1 MTIRKPPGARIS
13 SSAESSSSSAVS
25 SNPRSVDFPI
35 VGIGASAGGIQ
46 ALMRLLQGMPADGG
60 MAFVAVLHISPNHA
74 SHVDEVL
81 QRSISMPVVQ
91 VFGTTPIEKN
101 TVYLIS
107 PSNDLSLAD
116 GCLHVVPSDP
126 VRRKPVAI
134 DLFFRSLADAHRAR
148 SISIILS
155 GMGSDGS
162 MGIARIKEQNGINIV
177 QDPTDAEFD
186 EMPRNA
192 LATGF
197 VDIVLSVERMPAR
210 LIELRDNARAM
221 KMLYAVDEL
230 PSNDPD
236 VEHGIEQRIEPA
248 VSTIDDDSDVLQ
260 ALLTILRIR
269 TGHDFRHYKRGTV
282 MRRIERRLQVNGV
295 ADLAGYKR
303 FIETHPEETT
313 ALLKDMLI
321 GVTNFFRDR
330 KSFDAFEQRVVANL
344 FTRRSPD
351 DPVRAWSAGCS
362 TGEEPYSLA
371 MLLIEHGPVE
381 GKFPLIQVF
390 ATDVDASA
398 IDTARAGMYAGSIVA
413 DVSPERLR
421 RFFVKPGGSFQVSKE
436 LRQKVVF
443 AVHNILSDPPFS
455 GMDLISCRNLLIYL
469 DRTVQRQVLETF
481 HFALRPGGFLFLG
494 AAESTD
500 IASDLF
506 EQVDKRNRIYQSK
519 RIGARAM
526 PPLPLIR
533 PAAIFDV
540 PRRMGLGRETSAS
553 LTALRRR
560 VFERYA
566 PPNVTVDRDGAILHM
581 SDHAGRFLQ
590 YVGGEPSRNLLTLVN
605 PELRAELR
613 NTLHRVLRDG
623 DSVVSQRVC
632 FSRGETSSFVKL
644 SARLFKDN
652 ESGEDV
658 VVVFFDET
666 ENENEAGNEAHAAVQ
681 PNSPAHDVSADVTK
695 LGDLEQDPY
704 RAQTQMDTLSEDASV
719 SSEELMAS
727 NEELQAINEELR
739 STSEE
744 LEAGKEEL
752 QSVNEELVTVN
763 LELSD
768 TVTETSKAN
777 DDLRN
782 LISSTGIAT
791 VFVDREMRIKRY
803 TAPAVGLF
811 KLIASDIGRPLL
823 DLTHRLD
830 YPEMATD
837 ARAAFDTLTFTER
850 EVRTDRGEWF
860 LARVLP
866 YRTADDQIDGAVIT
880 LIDITARR
888 AAEAAARSSEE
899 RLRLAAVTTNDYAI
913 IVLDMN
919 GLVVTW
925 NGGAQRI
932 FGYVESE
939 VRGQPLDLIFL
950 PDDRAARAPL
960 RERQRA
966 TQAGRVEDER
976 WHVRADGTEIY
987 CSGVTTPIESD
998 QFRGYAKIAR
1008 DVTDKTGIE
1017 SQKQLALTLERAIRA
1032 QSEAANRL
1040 KDEFFSVLSH
1050 ELKNP
1055 LNLIHVK
1062 AELLTRIP
1070 DVRDISSVQDA
1081 ADAIQRAVAG
1091 QARIIDDLL
1100 DLSRVRTGKLALR
1113 FAPVE
1118 IASVLHAVVAASVAD
1133 AQAGGIEL
1141 SAVGTDA
1148 AVMIHADAERV
1159 EQMVWNL
1166 VRNALKFTPRGGR
1179 VRIAL
1184 SRHEGLVCIEVADT
1198 GQGIDPGFL
1207 PRIFEMFSQA
1217 DGGGRRDRG
1226 GLGIG
1231 LSLVKQLAELHGGHI
1246 EAESA
1251 GKGQGARFRLWLPEN
1266 ASSVPVETPREI
1278 VDPGILRGLRVLLV
1292 DDSIEALEA
1301 FRTLLEMEGAQVRA
1315 EPSAERALEAVAQE
1329 EFDVVLS
1336 DIGMPTMNGY
1346 EMIERMRKTPRTARL
1361 PALALTG
1368 FGREQD
1374 VMRALDAGFN
1384 GHLSKP
1390 VSLKGL
1396 VAAIDRSLR
1405 R

>member
-1 MTIRKPPGARIS
+1 MTIRKPPNARIIS
-13 SSAESSSSSAVS
+13 SSESLPKSHI
-25 SNPRSVDFPI
+25 VDFPI
-35 VGIGASAGGIQ
+35 VGIGASSGGIQ

-60 MAFVAVLHISPNHA
+60 MAFVAVLQLSPNHA
-74 SHVDEVL
+74 SHVDNVL
-81 QRSISMPVVQ
+81 QRSVSMPIVQ

-116 GCLHVVPSDP
+116 GCLHVAPSDP
-126 VRRKPVAI
+126 SRRRPVAI
-134 DLFFRSLADAHRAR
+134 DLFFRSLADAHGAR

-155 GMGSDGS
+155 GMGSDGA

-177 QDPTDAEFD
+177 QDPMDAEYD

-221 KMLYAVDEL
+221 KALHSVDDSPLNEGGI
-230 PSNDPD
+230 DP
-236 VEHGIEQRIEPA
+236 GIELGIEPGDEPA
-248 VSTIDDDSDVLQ
+248 APNADIDVLN

-269 TGHDFRHYKRGTV
+269 TGHDFRHYKRGTA

-330 KSFDAFEQRVVANL
+330 KSFDALEQQVVANL
-344 FTRRSPD
+344 FTMRPLD
-351 DPVRAWSAGCS
+351 EPVRAWSVGCS

-371 MLLIEHGPVE
+371 MLLSEHRPAQ

-398 IDTARAGMYAGSIVA
+398 IETARAGVYAGSIVA
-413 DVSPERLR
+413 DISAERLS
-421 RFFVKPGGSFQVSKE
+421 RFFMKPGGRYQVSKE

-443 AVHNILSDPPFS
+443 AIHNILGDPPFS

-494 AAESTD
+494 GAES
-500 IASDLF
+500 IESASDLF

-519 RIGARAM
+519 RVGTRAVA
-526 PPLPLIR
+526 PLPLIR
-533 PAAIFDV
+533 PAIFDI
-540 PRRMGLGRETSAS
+540 PRRPGLGTETPAS
-553 LTALRRR
+553 LAALRQR

-566 PPNVTVDRDGAILHM
+566 PPNVTVDRDGAVLHM

-590 YVGGEPSRNLLTLVN
+590 YVSGEPSRNLLTLVN

-613 NTLHRVLRDG
+613 TALHRVLRDG
-623 DSVVSQRVC
+623 DSVVARRVR
-632 FSRGETSSFVKL
+632 FSRGETPSFVNI
-644 SARLFKDN
+644 SARLFKDDD
-652 ESGEDV
+652 SGEDV
-658 VVVFFDET
+658 IVVFFDEI
-666 ENENEAGNEAHAAVQ
+666 ENEVTVQQDVPVHDAA
-681 PNSPAHDVSADVTK
+681 ADASK
-695 LGDLEQDPY
+695 LMDLEHDLH
-704 RAQTQMDTLSEDASV
+704 RAQKEMHSSMEDASAFA
-719 SSEELMAS
+719 EELMAS

-752 QSVNEELVTVN
+752 QSVNGELVTVN

-768 TVTETSKAN
+768 TVAETTKAN

-803 TAPAVGLF
+803 TPPAVALF

-830 YPEMATD
+830 YPQMAAD
-837 ARAAFDTLTFTER
+837 ARAAFDTLTLTER
-850 EVRTDRGEWF
+850 EIRSDRGEWF

-866 YRTADDQIDGAVIT
+866 YRTVDDQIDGAVIT

-899 RLRLAAVTTNDYAI
+899 SLRLAAVTTNDYAI
-913 IVLDMN
+913 IVLDMD
-919 GLVVTW
+919 GLIVTW

-932 FGYVESE
+932 FGYAESE

-950 PDDRAARAPL
+950 PDDRETRAPL

-976 WHVRADGTEIY
+976 WHVRSDGTEIY

-1008 DVTDKTGIE
+1008 DVTNKTGIE

-1081 ADAIQRAVAG
+1081 ADAIRRAVAG
-1091 QARIIDDLL
+1091 QAKIIDDLL
-1100 DLSRVRTGKLALR
+1100 DLSRVRAGKLALR

-1118 IASVLHAVVAASVAD
+1118 IASVLQEVVAASVAD
-1133 AQAGGIEL
+1133 AQAGDIEL
-1141 SAVGTDA
+1141 SVAGADA

-1159 EQMVWNL
+1159 EQMIWNL
-1166 VRNALKFTPRGGR
+1166 VRNALKFTPHGGR

-1184 SRHEGLVCIEVADT
+1184 SRQGGFVCVEVADT

-1231 LSLVKQLAELHGGHI
+1231 LSLVKQLAELHGGRI
-1246 EAESA
+1246 EVESA
-1251 GKGQGARFRLWLPEN
+1251 GQGQGASFRLWLPEN
-1266 ASSVPVETPREI
+1266 APSLPVETPREY

-1301 FRTLLEMEGAQVRA
+1301 FRMLLEMEGAQVRA
-1315 EPSAERALEAVAQE
+1315 EPSAEQALEAAAQQ

-1346 EMIERMRKTPRTARL
+1346 EMIQQMRKTPRTARL

-1374 VMRALDAGFN
+1374 VTRALAAGFD

-1396 VAAIDRSLR
+1396 VAAIARSVR

>member
-1 MTIRKPPGARIS
+1 MTIRKQPGARIIS
-13 SSAESSSSSAVS
+13 PSESLP
-25 SNPRSVDFPI
+25 NPHSLDFPI

-46 ALMRLLQGMPADGG
+46 ALIRLLQGMPADGG
-60 MAFVAVLHISPNHA
+60 MAFVAVLHVSPNHA

-81 QRSISMPVVQ
+81 QRSVSMPVVQ

-126 VRRKPVAI
+126 SRRRPVAI

-177 QDPTDAEFD
+177 QDPMDAEYD

-221 KMLYAVDEL
+221 KALHAADDSPLNE
-230 PSNDPD
+230 P
-236 VEHGIEQRIEPA
+236 GIEPGVESGIEPA
-248 VSTIDDDSDVLQ
+248 VPNADIDVLQ
-260 ALLTILRIR
+260 ALLSILRIR

-303 FIETHPEETT
+303 FIEMHPEETT

-330 KSFDAFEQRVVANL
+330 KSFDALEQRVVANL
-344 FTRRSPD
+344 FAARPLD
-351 DPVRAWSAGCS
+351 EPVRAWSAGCS
-362 TGEEPYSLA
+362 TGEEAYSLA
-371 MLLIEHGPVE
+371 MLLSEHGPAH

-398 IDTARAGMYAGSIVA
+398 IETARAGVYAGSIVA
-413 DVSPERLR
+413 DISAERLS
-421 RFFVKPGGSFQVSKE
+421 RFFVKPGGRYQVSKE
-436 LRQKVVF
+436 LRQRVVF
-443 AVHNILSDPPFS
+443 AIHNILSDPPFS

-469 DRTVQRQVLETF
+469 DRTVQHRVLETF

-494 AAESTD
+494 GAESIE

-519 RIGARAM
+519 RVGTRAT

-533 PAAIFDV
+533 PAIFDI
-540 PRRMGLGRETSAS
+540 PRRPGLGHGTPAS
-553 LTALRRR
+553 LAALRQR

-566 PPNVTVDRDGAILHM
+566 PPNVTVDRDGVILHM

-590 YVGGEPSRNLLTLVN
+590 YVSGEPSRNLLTLVN

-613 NTLHRVLRDG
+613 SALHRVLRDG
-623 DSVVSQRVC
+623 DSVVSRRVR
-632 FSRGETSSFVKL
+632 FSRGETLSFVNI
-644 SARLFKDN
+644 SARLFKDDG
-652 ESGEDV
+652 SGEDV
-658 VVVFFDET
+658 IVVFFDEI
-666 ENENEAGNEAHAAVQ
+666 ENEVAAQ
-681 PNSPAHDVSADVTK
+681 QDAPANKAQADTDTDK
-695 LGDLEQDPY
+695 LIDLEHDLH
-704 RAQTQMDTLSEDASV
+704 RAQTQMESLTEGASV
-719 SSEELMAS
+719 SAEELMAS

-744 LEAGKEEL
+744 LEAGKEAL
-752 QSVNEELVTVN
+752 QSVNDELVTVN

-768 TVTETSKAN
+768 TVAETAKAN

-782 LISSTGIAT
+782 LISSTGIPT

-803 TAPAVGLF
+803 TPPAVELF

-830 YPEMATD
+830 YPQMADD
-837 ARAAFDTLTFTER
+837 AHAAFDTLTLTER
-850 EVRTDRGEWF
+850 EIRTNRGEWF

-913 IVLDMN
+913 IVLDMD
-919 GLVVTW
+919 GLIVTW

-932 FGYVESE
+932 FGHAESV

-950 PDDRAARAPL
+950 PGDREARVPL

-966 TQAGRVEDER
+966 TQAGRAEDER
-976 WHVRADGTEIY
+976 WHVRSDGTEIY

-1008 DVTDKTGIE
+1008 DVTNKTGVE
-1017 SQKQLALTLERAIRA
+1017 SQKQLSLTLERAIRA
-1032 QSEAANRL
+1032 QSEAADRL

-1062 AELLTRIP
+1062 AELLTRMP

-1118 IASVLHAVVAASVAD
+1118 VASVLQAVVAASAAD
-1133 AQAGGIEL
+1133 ARAGDIEL
-1141 SAVGTDA
+1141 SVAGADA
-1148 AVMIHADAERV
+1148 AVMIRADAERV

-1166 VRNALKFTPRGGR
+1166 VRNALKFTPHGGR

-1184 SRHEGLVCIEVADT
+1184 SRQGGFVCVEVEDT

-1231 LSLVKQLAELHGGHI
+1231 LSLVKQLAELHGGRI
-1246 EAESA
+1246 EVESA
-1251 GKGQGARFRLWLPEN
+1251 GQGQGARFRLWLPEN
-1266 ASSVPVETPREI
+1266 APSPPVETPRET
-1278 VDPGILRGLRVLLV
+1278 VDPGILKGLRVLLV

-1315 EPSAERALEAVAQE
+1315 EPSAEQALEAAAQQ

-1336 DIGMPTMNGY
+1336 DIGMPAMNGY
-1346 EMIERMRKTPRTARL
+1346 QMIRQMRKTPRTARL

-1374 VMRALDAGFN
+1374 VARALDAGFD

-1396 VAAIDRSLR
+1396 VAAIARSLR
-1405 R
+1405 K

>member
-1 MTIRKPPGARIS
+1 MPITKPPGARTR
-13 SSAESSSSSAVS
+13 SSAESSSSSS
-25 SNPRSVDFPI
+25 SNPHSVDFPI

-126 VRRKPVAI
+126 SRRRPVAI
-134 DLFFRSLADAHRAR
+134 DLFFRSLADAHQAR

-221 KMLYAVDEL
+221 KMLYAVDDL
-230 PSNDPD
+230 PSNDPA
-236 VEHGIEQRIEPA
+236 IEQA
-248 VSTIDDDSDVLQ
+248 VTNADADADADVLQ

-295 ADLAGYKR
+295 TDLDGYKR

-330 KSFDAFEQRVVANL
+330 KSFDAFEQRVVASL

-351 DPVRAWSAGCS
+351 EPVRAWSAGCS

-371 MLLIEHGPVE
+371 MLLIEHGPVH
-381 GKFPLIQVF
+381 GKFPQIQVF

-398 IDTARAGMYAGSIVA
+398 IDTARAGVYAGSIVA

-421 RFFVKPGGSFQVSKE
+421 RFFVKPGGRFQVSKE
-436 LRQKVVF
+436 LRQKVIF

-481 HFALRPGGFLFLG
+481 HFALRPGSFLFLG
-494 AAESTD
+494 AAESGD

-506 EQVDKRNRIYQSK
+506 EPVDKRNRIYQSK
-519 RIGARAM
+519 RVGTRAM

-533 PAAIFDV
+533 PGAIFDI
-540 PRRMGLGRETSAS
+540 PRRPALGRETSTS
-553 LTALRRR
+553 LATLRRR
-560 VFERYA
+560 VFERHA
-566 PPNVTVDRDGAILHM
+566 PPNVTVDREGAILHM
-581 SDHAGRFLQ
+581 SDHAGRYLQ

-613 NTLHRVLRDG
+613 NTLHRVLSDG
-623 DSVVSQRVC
+623 DNVVSQRVR

-644 SARLFKDN
+644 SARLFKDD

-658 VVVFFDET
+658 IVVFFDEMET
-666 ENENEAGNEAHAAVQ
+666 EAGNQAGNEAHAAIQ
-681 PNSPAHDVSADVTK
+681 QHAPAHDFSADATK
-695 LGDLEQDPY
+695 LVDLEQDLY
-704 RAQTQMDTLSEDASV
+704 RSQTQMDSLTEDASV

-752 QSVNEELVTVN
+752 QSVNEELITVN
-763 LELSD
+763 LELCD
-768 TVTETSKAN
+768 TVTETAKAN

-830 YPEMATD
+830 YPEMAAD

-880 LIDITARR
+880 LIDVTARR
-888 AAEAAARSSEE
+888 TAEAAARSSEE

-913 IVLDMN
+913 IVLDMD

-932 FGYVESE
+932 FGYAESE

-950 PDDRAARAPL
+950 PDDREACAPL

-966 TQAGRVEDER
+966 TQAGRIEDER

-1017 SQKQLALTLERAIRA
+1017 SQRQLALTLERAIRA
-1032 QSEAANRL
+1032 QSEAADRL

-1070 DVRDISSVQDA
+1070 DVREISSVQDA

-1118 IASVLHAVVAASVAD
+1118 IASVLQAVVAASAAD
-1133 AQAGGIEL
+1133 AQAGDIEL
-1141 SAVGTDA
+1141 SMVGADT

-1166 VRNALKFTPRGGR
+1166 VRNALKFTPHGGR
-1179 VRIAL
+1179 VQIAL
-1184 SRHEGLVCIEVADT
+1184 SRQDGFVCVEVADT

-1246 EAESA
+1246 EVESA
-1251 GKGQGARFRLWLPEN
+1251 GQGQGARFRLWLPEN
-1266 ASSVPVETPREI
+1266 AKSSQVEAPREF
-1278 VDPGILRGLRVLLV
+1278 VDPGILKGLRVLLV

-1301 FRTLLEMEGAQVRA
+1301 FRMLLEMEGAQVRA
-1315 EPSAERALEAVAQE
+1315 EPSAERALEAVAQQ

-1346 EMIERMRKTPRTARL
+1346 EMIQQMRKTPRTARL

-1374 VMRALDAGFN
+1374 VMRALEAGFN

>member
-1 MTIRKPPGARIS
+1 
-13 SSAESSSSSAVS
+13 
-25 SNPRSVDFPI
+25 
-35 VGIGASAGGIQ
+35 
-46 ALMRLLQGMPADGG
+46 
-60 MAFVAVLHISPNHA
+60 
-74 SHVDEVL
+74 
-81 QRSISMPVVQ
+81 
-91 VFGTTPIEKN
+91 
-101 TVYLIS
+101 
-107 PSNDLSLAD
+107 
-116 GCLHVVPSDP
+116 
-126 VRRKPVAI
+126 
-134 DLFFRSLADAHRAR
+134 
-148 SISIILS
+148 
-155 GMGSDGS
+155 
-162 MGIARIKEQNGINIV
+162 
-177 QDPTDAEFD
+177 
-186 EMPRNA
+186 MPRNA

-221 KMLYAVDEL
+221 KALHAVDDAPLNE
-230 PSNDPD
+230 P
-236 VEHGIEQRIEPA
+236 GIEPGIEPANESGIEPA
-248 VSTIDDDSDVLQ
+248 VPNADADVLQ

-330 KSFDAFEQRVVANL
+330 KSFDAFEQQVVKNL
-344 FTRRSPD
+344 FTRRPLD
-351 DPVRAWSAGCS
+351 EPVRAWSAGCS
-362 TGEEPYSLA
+362 TGEEAYSLA
-371 MLLIEHGPVE
+371 MLLSEHGPSH

-398 IDTARAGMYAGSIVA
+398 IETARAGVYAGSIVA
-413 DVSPERLR
+413 DVSPERLS
-421 RFFVKPGGSFQVSKE
+421 RFFMKPGGRYQVSKE

-443 AVHNILSDPPFS
+443 AIHNILSDPPFS

-469 DRTVQRQVLETF
+469 DRTVQRHVLETF

-494 AAESTD
+494 GAESIE

-506 EQVDKRNRIYQSK
+506 EQVDIRNRIYQSK
-519 RIGARAM
+519 RVGTRAM

-533 PAAIFDV
+533 PAIFDA
-540 PRRMGLGRETSAS
+540 PRRPGLVGHGTPAS
-553 LTALRRR
+553 LAALRQR

-590 YVGGEPSRNLLTLVN
+590 YVSGEPSRNLLTLVN

-613 NTLHRVLRDG
+613 DTLHRVLRDG
-623 DSVVSQRVC
+623 DSVVSRHVR
-632 FSRGETSSFVKL
+632 FSRGESPSFVNI
-644 SARLFKDN
+644 SARLFKDDN
-652 ESGEDV
+652 SGEDV
-658 VVVFFDET
+658 IVVFFDEL
-666 ENENEAGNEAHAAVQ
+666 ENEIAVQ
-681 PNSPAHDVSADVTK
+681 PDVPVHDASIDADK
-695 LGDLEQDPY
+695 LIDLEHDLH
-704 RAQTQMDTLSEDASV
+704 RAQTQMHSSMEDASAFA
-719 SSEELMAS
+719 EELMAS
-727 NEELQAINEELR
+727 NEELEAINEELR

-744 LEAGKEEL
+744 LEAGKGEL
-752 QSVNEELVTVN
+752 QSINEELVTVN

-768 TVTETSKAN
+768 TVAETAKAN

-782 LISSTGIAT
+782 LIASTGIPT

-803 TAPAVGLF
+803 TPPAVRLF

-830 YPEMATD
+830 YPQMADD

-850 EVRTDRGEWF
+850 EIRTDRGEWF

-913 IVLDMN
+913 IVLDMD
-919 GLVVTW
+919 GLIVTW

-932 FGYVESE
+932 FGYTESA

-950 PDDRAARAPL
+950 PEDREARAPL
-960 RERQRA
+960 CERQRA

-1008 DVTDKTGIE
+1008 DVTNKTGIE
-1017 SQKQLALTLERAIRA
+1017 SQKQLAFTLERAIRA
-1032 QSEAANRL
+1032 QSEAADRL

-1062 AELLTRIP
+1062 AELLTRMP

-1091 QARIIDDLL
+1091 QAKIIDDLL

-1113 FAPVE
+1113 FSPVE
-1118 IASVLHAVVAASVAD
+1118 IASVLRAVVAASAAD
-1133 AQAGGIEL
+1133 AHAADIEL
-1141 SAVGTDA
+1141 SVTGTDV

-1166 VRNALKFTPRGGR
+1166 VRNALKFTPDGGR

-1184 SRHEGLVCIEVADT
+1184 SRQGGFVCVEVADT

-1231 LSLVKQLAELHGGHI
+1231 LSLVKQLAELHGGRI
-1246 EAESA
+1246 EVESA
-1251 GKGQGARFRLWLPEN
+1251 GQGQGASFRLWLPEN
-1266 ASSVPVETPREI
+1266 APSPPVETPRET

-1301 FRTLLEMEGAQVRA
+1301 FRTLLEMEGALVCA
-1315 EPSAERALEAVAQE
+1315 APSAEQALEAVAQQ

-1346 EMIERMRKTPRTARL
+1346 EMIQQMRKNPRTARL

-1368 FGREQD
+1368 FGRELD
-1374 VMRALDAGFN
+1374 VARALDAGFD

-1396 VAAIDRSLR
+1396 VPAIARSLR
-1405 R
+1405 T

>member
-1 MTIRKPPGARIS
+1 MTIRKPPNARIIS
-13 SSAESSSSSAVS
+13 SSESLPKSHI
-25 SNPRSVDFPI
+25 VDFPI
-35 VGIGASAGGIQ
+35 VGIGASWGGIQ

-60 MAFVAVLHISPNHA
+60 MAFVAVLQLSPNHA
-74 SHVDEVL
+74 SHVDKVL
-81 QRSISMPVVQ
+81 QRSVSMPIVQ

-116 GCLHVVPSDP
+116 GCLHVAPSDP
-126 VRRKPVAI
+126 SRRRPVAI
-134 DLFFRSLADAHRAR
+134 DLFFRSLADAHGAR

-155 GMGSDGS
+155 GMGSDGA

-177 QDPTDAEFD
+177 QDPMDAEYD

-221 KMLYAVDEL
+221 KALHSVDDSPLNEGGI
-230 PSNDPD
+230 DP
-236 VEHGIEQRIEPA
+236 GIELGIEPGDEPA
-248 VSTIDDDSDVLQ
+248 APNADIDVLN

-269 TGHDFRHYKRGTV
+269 TGHDFRHYKRGTA

-330 KSFDAFEQRVVANL
+330 KSFDALEQQVVANL
-344 FTRRSPD
+344 FTMRPLD
-351 DPVRAWSAGCS
+351 EPVRAWSVGCS

-371 MLLIEHGPVE
+371 MLLSEHRPAQ

-398 IDTARAGMYAGSIVA
+398 IETARAGVYAGSIVA
-413 DVSPERLR
+413 DISAERLS
-421 RFFVKPGGSFQVSKE
+421 RFFMKPGGRYQVSKE

-443 AVHNILSDPPFS
+443 AIHNILGDPPFS

-494 AAESTD
+494 GAES
-500 IASDLF
+500 IESASDLF

-519 RIGARAM
+519 RVGTRAVA
-526 PPLPLIR
+526 PLPLIR
-533 PAAIFDV
+533 PAIFDI
-540 PRRMGLGRETSAS
+540 PRRPGLGNETPAS
-553 LTALRRR
+553 LAALRQR

-566 PPNVTVDRDGAILHM
+566 PPNVTVDRDGAVLHM

-590 YVGGEPSRNLLTLVN
+590 YVSGEPSRNLLTLVN

-613 NTLHRVLRDG
+613 TALHRVLRDG
-623 DSVVSQRVC
+623 DSVVARRVR
-632 FSRGETSSFVKL
+632 FSRGETPSFVNI
-644 SARLFKDN
+644 SARLFKDDD
-652 ESGEDV
+652 SGEDV
-658 VVVFFDET
+658 IVVFFDEI
-666 ENENEAGNEAHAAVQ
+666 ENEVTVQQDVPVHDAA
-681 PNSPAHDVSADVTK
+681 ADASK
-695 LGDLEQDPY
+695 LMDLEHDLH
-704 RAQTQMDTLSEDASV
+704 RAQKEMHSSMEDASAFA
-719 SSEELMAS
+719 EELMAS

-752 QSVNEELVTVN
+752 QSVNGELVTVN

-768 TVTETSKAN
+768 TVAETTKAN

-803 TAPAVGLF
+803 TPPAVALF

-830 YPEMATD
+830 YPQMAAD
-837 ARAAFDTLTFTER
+837 ARAAFDTLTLTER
-850 EVRTDRGEWF
+850 EIRSDRGEWF

-866 YRTADDQIDGAVIT
+866 YRTVDDQIDGAVIT

-899 RLRLAAVTTNDYAI
+899 SLRLAAVTTNDYAI
-913 IVLDMN
+913 IVLDMD
-919 GLVVTW
+919 GLIVTW

-932 FGYVESE
+932 FGYAESE

-950 PDDRAARAPL
+950 PDDRETRAPL

-976 WHVRADGTEIY
+976 WHVRSDGTEIY

-1008 DVTDKTGIE
+1008 DVTNKTGIE

-1081 ADAIQRAVAG
+1081 ADAIRRAVAG
-1091 QARIIDDLL
+1091 QAKIIDDLL
-1100 DLSRVRTGKLALR
+1100 DLSRVRAGKLALR

-1118 IASVLHAVVAASVAD
+1118 IASVLQEVVAASVAD
-1133 AQAGGIEL
+1133 AQAGDIEL
-1141 SAVGTDA
+1141 SVAGADA

-1159 EQMVWNL
+1159 EQMIWNL
-1166 VRNALKFTPRGGR
+1166 VRNALKFTPHGGR

-1184 SRHEGLVCIEVADT
+1184 SRQGGFVCVEVADT

-1231 LSLVKQLAELHGGHI
+1231 LSLVKQLAELHGGRI
-1246 EAESA
+1246 EVESA
-1251 GKGQGARFRLWLPEN
+1251 GQGQGASFRLWLPEN
-1266 ASSVPVETPREI
+1266 APSLPVETPREY

-1301 FRTLLEMEGAQVRA
+1301 FRMLLEMEGAQVRA
-1315 EPSAERALEAVAQE
+1315 EPSAEQALEAAAQQ

-1346 EMIERMRKTPRTARL
+1346 EMIQQMRKTPRTARL

-1374 VMRALDAGFN
+1374 VTRALAAGFD

-1396 VAAIDRSLR
+1396 VAAIARSVR

>member
-1 MTIRKPPGARIS
+1 MTIRKPPVVRTI
-13 SSAESSSSSAVS
+13 SSAESSSLF
-25 SNPRSVDFPI
+25 NPHSVDFPI

-126 VRRKPVAI
+126 SRRRPVAI
-134 DLFFRSLADAHRAR
+134 DLFFRSLADAHQAR

-162 MGIARIKEQNGINIV
+162 MGIARIKERNGINIV

-236 VEHGIEQRIEPA
+236 IEHRIEPV
-248 VSTIDDDSDVLQ
+248 VSTIDADADVLH

-351 DPVRAWSAGCS
+351 EPVRAWSAGCS

-371 MLLIEHGPVE
+371 MLLIEHGPAQ

-398 IDTARAGMYAGSIVA
+398 IDTARAGVYAGSIVA

-421 RFFVKPGGSFQVSKE
+421 RFFVKPGGRFQVNKE

-506 EQVDKRNRIYQSK
+506 EQVDKRNRIYRSK
-519 RIGARAM
+519 RMGTRAM

-533 PAAIFDV
+533 PAAIFDI
-540 PRRMGLGRETSAS
+540 PTRPGLGRETSAS
-553 LTALRRR
+553 LATLRQR

-581 SDHAGRFLQ
+581 SGHAGRFLQ
-590 YVGGEPSRNLLTLVN
+590 YVSGEPSRNLLTLVN
-605 PELRAELR
+605 PDLRAELR

-623 DSVVSQRVC
+623 DSEVSQRVR
-632 FSRGETSSFVKL
+632 FSRGETPSYVKL
-644 SARLFKDN
+644 SARRFKDD

-658 VVVFFDET
+658 IVVFFDEI
-666 ENENEAGNEAHAAVQ
+666 ENEAGNEAGNDAGNDADTAVQ
-681 PNSPAHDVSADVTK
+681 QNAPVQDVSADAAK
-695 LGDLEQDPY
+695 LVDLEQDLY
-704 RAQTQMDTLSEDASV
+704 RAQTQMDSLTEDASV

-763 LELSD
+763 LELCD
-768 TVTETSKAN
+768 TVTETAKAN

-830 YPEMATD
+830 YPQMAAD

-850 EVRTDRGEWF
+850 EIRTDRGEWF

-866 YRTADDQIDGAVIT
+866 YCTADDQIDGAVIT

-913 IVLDMN
+913 IVLDMD
-919 GLVVTW
+919 GLIVTW

-950 PDDRAARAPL
+950 PDDRETRAPL

-1008 DVTDKTGIE
+1008 DVTNRTGIE

-1118 IASVLHAVVAASVAD
+1118 ISSVLQAVVAASAAD
-1133 AQAGGIEL
+1133 AQAGDIEL
-1141 SAVGTDA
+1141 SVVGTDA

-1166 VRNALKFTPRGGR
+1166 VRNALKFTPHGGR

-1184 SRHEGLVCIEVADT
+1184 SRQDALVCVEVADT

-1246 EAESA
+1246 EVESA
-1251 GKGQGARFRLWLPEN
+1251 GQGQGARFQLWLPEN
-1266 ASSVPVETPREI
+1266 APSPPVETPRET
-1278 VDPGILRGLRVLLV
+1278 VDPGILKGLRVLLV

-1315 EPSAERALEAVAQE
+1315 EPSAEQALEAVAQQ

-1346 EMIERMRKTPRTARL
+1346 EMIQQMRKTPRTARL

-1374 VMRALDAGFN
+1374 VIRALDAGFN

>member
-1 MTIRKPPGARIS
+1 MANKRRPGARIVS
-13 SSAESSSSSAVS
+13 SSDPSPS
-25 SNPRSVDFPI
+25 PHSVDFPI

-81 QRSISMPVVQ
+81 QRSVSMPVVQ

-107 PSNDLSLAD
+107 PSNDLSIAD
-116 GCLHVVPSDP
+116 GCLHVAPSDP
-126 VRRKPVAI
+126 SRRRPVAI

-155 GMGSDGS
+155 GMGSDGA

-221 KMLYAVDEL
+221 KMLHAVD
-230 PSNDPD
+230 DPPRA
-236 VEHGIEQRIEPA
+236 ESGIESGIAPS
-248 VSTIDDDSDVLQ
+248 VSNIDADADVLN

-269 TGHDFRHYKRGTV
+269 TGHDFRHYTRGTV

-303 FIETHPEETT
+303 FIEAHPEETT

-330 KSFDAFEQRVVANL
+330 KSFDAFEQLVVANL
-344 FTRRSPD
+344 FKRRSLD
-351 DPVRAWSAGCS
+351 EPVRAWSAGCS
-362 TGEEPYSLA
+362 TGEEAYSLA
-371 MLLIEHGPVE
+371 MLLIEHGPAE

-398 IDTARAGMYAGSIVA
+398 IDTARAGVYAGSIVA
-413 DVSPERLR
+413 DVSPERLS
-421 RFFVKPGGSFQVSKE
+421 RFFVKPGGRYQVSKE

-443 AVHNILSDPPFS
+443 AVHNMLSDPPFS
-455 GMDLISCRNLLIYL
+455 GMDLISCRNLLVYL
-469 DRTVQRQVLETF
+469 DRTVQRQVLEMF

-494 AAESTD
+494 AAESTE

-506 EQVDKRNRIYQSK
+506 GQVDKRNCIYQSK
-519 RIGARAM
+519 RLGTRAV

-533 PAAIFDV
+533 SVPFDV
-540 PRRMGLGRETSAS
+540 PRRPGLGHDAPVS
-553 LTALRRR
+553 LATLRQR

-566 PPNVTVDRDGAILHM
+566 PANVTVDRDGVILHM
-581 SDHAGRFLQ
+581 SDRAGRFLQ
-590 YVGGEPSRNLLTLVN
+590 YVSGEPSRNLLTLVN

-613 NTLHRVLRDG
+613 TALHGVLRG
-623 DSVVSQRVC
+623 GESVVSQRVR
-632 FSRGETSSFVKL
+632 FSRGEKQSFVNI
-644 SARLFKDN
+644 SVRPFKDDA
-652 ESGEDV
+652 SGHDV
-658 VVVFFDET
+658 IVVFFDEIEDET
-666 ENENEAGNEAHAAVQ
+666 AVQ
-681 PNSPAHDVSADVTK
+681 QGAPVRDFSTDSVK
-695 LGDLEQDPY
+695 LVDLEQDLY
-704 RAQTQMDTLSEDASV
+704 RTQTQMDTLTEDANV
-719 SSEELMAS
+719 FSEELMAS

-744 LEAGKEEL
+744 LEAGKAEL
-752 QSVNEELVTVN
+752 QSVNAELVTVN
-763 LELSD
+763 LELTD
-768 TVTETSKAN
+768 TVAETTKAN

-782 LISSTGIAT
+782 LISSTGIPT

-803 TAPAVGLF
+803 TPPAVALF
-811 KLIASDIGRPLL
+811 KLIPSDIGRPLL

-830 YPEMATD
+830 YPQMAAD
-837 ARAAFDTLTFTER
+837 ARAAFDTLTLTER
-850 EVRTDRGEWF
+850 EIRTDRGDWF

-888 AAEAAARSSEE
+888 TAEAAARSSEE
-899 RLRLAAVTTNDYAI
+899 RLRLAVATTNDYAI
-913 IVLDMN
+913 IVLDMD
-919 GLVVTW
+919 GLIVTW

-932 FGYVESE
+932 FGYTERE
-939 VRGQPLDLIFL
+939 VQGQPLDLIFL
-950 PDDRAARAPL
+950 PDDRKAHVPL
-960 RERQRA
+960 LERQRA
-966 TQAGRVEDER
+966 TQAGRAEDER

-1008 DVTDKTGIE
+1008 DVTNKASIE
-1017 SQKQLALTLERAIRA
+1017 SQKQLALALERAIRA
-1032 QSEAANRL
+1032 QSEAADRV

-1081 ADAIQRAVAG
+1081 ADAIQRAVVG
-1091 QARIIDDLL
+1091 QARIIDDSL
-1100 DLSRVRTGKLALR
+1100 DLSRVRTGRLALR

-1118 IASVLHAVVAASVAD
+1118 VASLLQAVAAASAAD
-1133 AQAGGIEL
+1133 AQAGDIEL
-1141 SAVGTDA
+1141 SIAGTNA

-1166 VRNALKFTPRGGR
+1166 VRNALKFTPCGGR

-1184 SRHEGLVCIEVADT
+1184 SRQDGFVCVEVADT
-1198 GQGIDPGFL
+1198 GQGIAPAFL

-1217 DGGGRRDRG
+1217 DGGGWRDRG

-1231 LSLVKQLAELHGGHI
+1231 LSLVKQFAELHGGRI

-1251 GKGQGARFRLWLPEN
+1251 GPGQGATFRLWLPEN
-1266 ASSVPVETPREI
+1266 APSAPVETPREC
-1278 VDPGILRGLRVLLV
+1278 VDRSILKGLRVLLV
-1292 DDSIEALEA
+1292 DDSIDALEA

-1315 EPSAERALEAVAQE
+1315 EPSAEQALEAATQQ

-1336 DIGMPTMNGY
+1336 DIGMPAMTGY
-1346 EMIERMRKTPRTARL
+1346 EMIRQMRKTPRTARL

-1374 VMRALDAGFN
+1374 VTRALDAGFN

>member
-1 MTIRKPPGARIS
+1 MTIRKPPNARIIS
-13 SSAESSSSSAVS
+13 SSESLPKSHI
-25 SNPRSVDFPI
+25 VDFPI
-35 VGIGASAGGIQ
+35 VGIGASSGGIQ

-60 MAFVAVLHISPNHA
+60 MAFVAVLQLSPSHA
-74 SHVDEVL
+74 GHVDKVL
-81 QRSISMPVVQ
+81 QRSVSMPIVQ

-116 GCLHVVPSDP
+116 GCLHVAPSDP
-126 VRRKPVAI
+126 SRRRPVAI
-134 DLFFRSLADAHRAR
+134 DLFFRSLADAHGAR

-155 GMGSDGS
+155 GMGSDGA

-177 QDPTDAEFD
+177 QDPMDAEYD

-197 VDIVLSVERMPAR
+197 VDIVLSIERMPAR

-221 KMLYAVDEL
+221 KALHSVDDSPLNEG
-230 PSNDPD
+230 
-236 VEHGIEQRIEPA
+236 GIEPGDEPA
-248 VSTIDDDSDVLQ
+248 APNADIDVLH

-269 TGHDFRHYKRGTV
+269 TGHDFRHYKRGTA

-330 KSFDAFEQRVVANL
+330 KSFDALEQQVVANL
-344 FTRRSPD
+344 FTMRPLD
-351 DPVRAWSAGCS
+351 EPVRAWSVGCS

-371 MLLIEHGPVE
+371 MLLSEHRPAQ

-398 IDTARAGMYAGSIVA
+398 IETARAGVYAGSIVA
-413 DVSPERLR
+413 DVSAERLS
-421 RFFVKPGGSFQVSKE
+421 RFFMKPGGRYQVSKE

-443 AVHNILSDPPFS
+443 AIHNILGDPPFS

-494 AAESTD
+494 GAES
-500 IASDLF
+500 IESASDLF

-519 RIGARAM
+519 RVGTRAVA
-526 PPLPLIR
+526 PLPLIR
-533 PAAIFDV
+533 PAIFDI
-540 PRRMGLGRETSAS
+540 PRRPGLGNETPAS
-553 LTALRRR
+553 LAALRQR

-566 PPNVTVDRDGAILHM
+566 PPNVTVDRDGAVLHM

-590 YVGGEPSRNLLTLVN
+590 YVSGEPSRNLLTLVN

-613 NTLHRVLRDG
+613 SALHRVLRDG
-623 DSVVSQRVC
+623 DSVVARRVR
-632 FSRGETSSFVKL
+632 FSRGETPSFVNI
-644 SARLFKDN
+644 SARLFKDDD
-652 ESGEDV
+652 SGEDV
-658 VVVFFDET
+658 IVVFFDEI
-666 ENENEAGNEAHAAVQ
+666 ENEVTVQQDVPVHDASAA
-681 PNSPAHDVSADVTK
+681 ADASK
-695 LGDLEQDPY
+695 LMDLEHDLH
-704 RAQTQMDTLSEDASV
+704 RAQKEMHSSMEDASAFA
-719 SSEELMAS
+719 EELMAS

-752 QSVNEELVTVN
+752 QSVNGELVTVN

-768 TVTETSKAN
+768 TVAETTKAN

-803 TAPAVGLF
+803 TPPAVALF

-830 YPEMATD
+830 YPQMAAD
-837 ARAAFDTLTFTER
+837 ARAAFDTLTLTER
-850 EVRTDRGEWF
+850 EIRSDRGEWF

-866 YRTADDQIDGAVIT
+866 YRTVDDQIDGAVIT

-899 RLRLAAVTTNDYAI
+899 SLRLAAVTTNDYAI
-913 IVLDMN
+913 IVLDMD
-919 GLVVTW
+919 GLIVTW

-932 FGYVESE
+932 FGYAESE

-950 PDDRAARAPL
+950 PDDRETRAPL
-960 RERQRA
+960 SERQRA

-976 WHVRADGTEIY
+976 WHVRSDGTEIY

-1008 DVTDKTGIE
+1008 DVTNKTGIE

-1081 ADAIQRAVAG
+1081 ADAIRRAVAG
-1091 QARIIDDLL
+1091 QAKIIDDLL
-1100 DLSRVRTGKLALR
+1100 DLSRVRAGKLALR

-1118 IASVLHAVVAASVAD
+1118 IASVLQGVVAASVAD
-1133 AQAGGIEL
+1133 AQAGDIEL
-1141 SAVGTDA
+1141 SVAGADA

-1159 EQMVWNL
+1159 EQMIWNL
-1166 VRNALKFTPRGGR
+1166 VRNALKFTPHGGR

-1184 SRHEGLVCIEVADT
+1184 SRQGGFVCVEVADT

-1231 LSLVKQLAELHGGHI
+1231 LSLVKQLAELHGGRI
-1246 EAESA
+1246 EVESA
-1251 GKGQGARFRLWLPEN
+1251 GQGQGASFRLWLPEN
-1266 ASSVPVETPREI
+1266 APSLPVETPREY

-1301 FRTLLEMEGAQVRA
+1301 FRMLLEMEGAQVRA
-1315 EPSAERALEAVAQE
+1315 EPSAEQALEAAAQQ

-1346 EMIERMRKTPRTARL
+1346 EMIQQMRKTPRTARL

-1374 VMRALDAGFN
+1374 VTRALAAGFD

-1396 VAAIDRSLR
+1396 VAAIARSVR

>member
-1 MTIRKPPGARIS
+1 MTIRKPPNARIIS
-13 SSAESSSSSAVS
+13 SSESLPKSHI
-25 SNPRSVDFPI
+25 VDFPI
-35 VGIGASAGGIQ
+35 VGIGASSGGIQ

-60 MAFVAVLHISPNHA
+60 MAFVAVLQLSPNHA
-74 SHVDEVL
+74 SHVDNVL
-81 QRSISMPVVQ
+81 QRSVSMPIVQ

-116 GCLHVVPSDP
+116 GCLHVAPSDP
-126 VRRKPVAI
+126 SRRRPVAI
-134 DLFFRSLADAHRAR
+134 DLFFRSLADAHGAR

-155 GMGSDGS
+155 GMGSDGA

-177 QDPTDAEFD
+177 QDPMDAEYD

-197 VDIVLSVERMPAR
+197 VDIVLSIERMPAC

-221 KMLYAVDEL
+221 KALHSVDDSPLHEAGI
-230 PSNDPD
+230 DP
-236 VEHGIEQRIEPA
+236 GIEPGDEPA
-248 VSTIDDDSDVLQ
+248 APNADIDVLN

-269 TGHDFRHYKRGTV
+269 TGHDFRHYKRGTA

-330 KSFDAFEQRVVANL
+330 KSFDALEQQVVANL
-344 FTRRSPD
+344 FTMRPLD
-351 DPVRAWSAGCS
+351 EPVRAWSVGCS

-371 MLLIEHGPVE
+371 MLLSEHRPAQ

-398 IDTARAGMYAGSIVA
+398 IETARAGVYAGSIVA
-413 DVSPERLR
+413 DISAERLS
-421 RFFVKPGGSFQVSKE
+421 RFFMKPGGRYQVSKE

-443 AVHNILSDPPFS
+443 AIHNILGDPPFS

-494 AAESTD
+494 GAES
-500 IASDLF
+500 IESASDLF

-519 RIGARAM
+519 RVGTRAVA
-526 PPLPLIR
+526 PLPLIR
-533 PAAIFDV
+533 PAIFDI
-540 PRRMGLGRETSAS
+540 PRRPGLGNETPAS
-553 LTALRRR
+553 LAALRQR

-566 PPNVTVDRDGAILHM
+566 PPNVTVDRDGAVLHM

-590 YVGGEPSRNLLTLVN
+590 YVSGEPSRNLLTLVN

-613 NTLHRVLRDG
+613 TALHRVLRDG
-623 DSVVSQRVC
+623 DSVVARRVR
-632 FSRGETSSFVKL
+632 FSRGETPSFVNI
-644 SARLFKDN
+644 SARLFKDDD
-652 ESGEDV
+652 SGEDV
-658 VVVFFDET
+658 IVVFFDEI
-666 ENENEAGNEAHAAVQ
+666 ENEVTVQQDVPVHDAA
-681 PNSPAHDVSADVTK
+681 ADASK
-695 LGDLEQDPY
+695 LMDLEHDLH
-704 RAQTQMDTLSEDASV
+704 RAQKEMHSSMEDASAFA
-719 SSEELMAS
+719 EELMAS

-752 QSVNEELVTVN
+752 QSVNGELVTVN

-768 TVTETSKAN
+768 TVAETTKAN

-803 TAPAVGLF
+803 TPPAVALF

-830 YPEMATD
+830 YPQMAAD
-837 ARAAFDTLTFTER
+837 ARAAFDTLTLTER
-850 EVRTDRGEWF
+850 EIRSDRGEWF

-866 YRTADDQIDGAVIT
+866 YRTVDDQIDGAVIT

-899 RLRLAAVTTNDYAI
+899 SLRLAAVTTNDYAI
-913 IVLDMN
+913 IVLDMD
-919 GLVVTW
+919 GLIVTW

-932 FGYVESE
+932 FGYAESE
-939 VRGQPLDLIFL
+939 VQGQPLDLIFL
-950 PDDRAARAPL
+950 PDDRETRAPL

-976 WHVRADGTEIY
+976 WHVRSDGTEIY

-1008 DVTDKTGIE
+1008 DVTNKTGIE

-1081 ADAIQRAVAG
+1081 ADAIRRAVAG
-1091 QARIIDDLL
+1091 QAKIIDDLL
-1100 DLSRVRTGKLALR
+1100 DLSRVRAGKLALR

-1118 IASVLHAVVAASVAD
+1118 IASVLQEVVAASVAD
-1133 AQAGGIEL
+1133 AQAGDIEL
-1141 SAVGTDA
+1141 SVAGADA

-1159 EQMVWNL
+1159 EQMIWNL
-1166 VRNALKFTPRGGR
+1166 VRNALKFTPHGGR

-1184 SRHEGLVCIEVADT
+1184 SRQGGFVCVEVADT

-1231 LSLVKQLAELHGGHI
+1231 LSLVKQLAELHGGRI
-1246 EAESA
+1246 EVESA
-1251 GKGQGARFRLWLPEN
+1251 GQGQGASFRLWLPEN
-1266 ASSVPVETPREI
+1266 APSLPVETPREY

-1301 FRTLLEMEGAQVRA
+1301 FRMLLEMEGAQVRA
-1315 EPSAERALEAVAQE
+1315 EPSAEQALEAAAQQ

-1346 EMIERMRKTPRTARL
+1346 EMIQQMRKTPRTARL

-1374 VMRALDAGFN
+1374 VTRALAAGFD

-1396 VAAIDRSLR
+1396 VAAIARSVR

>member
-1 MTIRKPPGARIS
+1 MTIRKSSGARIVS
-13 SSAESSSSSAVS
+13 SSESLPDSH
-25 SNPRSVDFPI
+25 SVDFPI
-35 VGIGASAGGIQ
+35 VGVGASAGGIQ

-60 MAFVAVLHISPNHA
+60 MAFVAVLHISPNYA

-126 VRRKPVAI
+126 SRRRPVAI
-134 DLFFRSLADAHRAR
+134 DLFFRSLADAHQAR

-177 QDPTDAEFD
+177 QDPLDAEYD

-221 KMLYAVDEL
+221 KALHTADDSLLIE
-230 PSNDPD
+230 PGIESGIESEIESA
-236 VEHGIEQRIEPA
+236 VEHVDTDA
-248 VSTIDDDSDVLQ
+248 DVLS

-295 ADLAGYKR
+295 ADLAGYRR
-303 FIETHPEETT
+303 FIENHPEETT

-330 KSFDAFEQRVVANL
+330 KSFDALAQQVVANL
-344 FTRRSPD
+344 FTVRPLD
-351 DPVRAWSAGCS
+351 EPVRAWSAGCS

-371 MLLIEHGPVE
+371 MLLSEHGPAH

-398 IDTARAGMYAGSIVA
+398 IETARAGVYAGSIVA
-413 DVSPERLR
+413 DVSPERLS
-421 RFFVKPGGSFQVSKE
+421 RFFVKPGGRYQVSKE

-455 GMDLISCRNLLIYL
+455 GMDLVSCRNLLIYL
-469 DRTVQRQVLETF
+469 DKTVQRQVLETF

-494 AAESTD
+494 GAESIE

-519 RIGARAM
+519 RVGTRAM

-533 PAAIFDV
+533 PATFDI
-540 PRRMGLGRETSAS
+540 PRRPGLGHETPAS
-553 LTALRRR
+553 LAALRQR

-590 YVGGEPSRNLLTLVN
+590 YVSGEPSRNLLTLVN

-613 NTLHRVLRDG
+613 TALHRVLRDG
-623 DSVVSQRVC
+623 DSVVSRRVR
-632 FSRGETSSFVKL
+632 FLRGETSSLVNI
-644 SARLFKDN
+644 SARLFKDDG
-652 ESGEDV
+652 SGEDV
-658 VVVFFDET
+658 IVVFFDEI
-666 ENENEAGNEAHAAVQ
+666 ENEIAAQ
-681 PNSPAHDVSADVTK
+681 QDVPVNDASVDTDTNK
-695 LGDLEQDPY
+695 LIDLEHDLH
-704 RAQTQMDTLSEDASV
+704 RAQKQMHSSMEDASAFA
-719 SSEELMAS
+719 EELMAS

-739 STSEE
+739 STTEE
-744 LEAGKEEL
+744 LEAGNEEL
-752 QSVNEELVTVN
+752 QSVNEELVTLN

-768 TVTETSKAN
+768 TVAETGKAN

-782 LISSTGIAT
+782 LIASTGIPT

-803 TAPAVGLF
+803 TPPAVGLF

-830 YPEMATD
+830 YPQMADD

-850 EVRTDRGEWF
+850 EIRTDRGEWF

-866 YRTADDQIDGAVIT
+866 YRTAGDQIDGAVIT

-888 AAEAAARSSEE
+888 AAEAVARSSEE

-913 IVLDMN
+913 IVLDME
-919 GLVVTW
+919 GLIVTW
-925 NGGAQRI
+925 NSGAQRI
-932 FGYVESE
+932 FGYAASE

-950 PDDRAARAPL
+950 PDDLEARAPL

-976 WHVRADGTEIY
+976 WHVRSDGTEIY

-1008 DVTDKTGIE
+1008 DVTNKTGIE

-1070 DVRDISSVQDA
+1070 DVRDIASVQDA

-1091 QARIIDDLL
+1091 QAKIIDDLL

-1118 IASVLHAVVAASVAD
+1118 VASVLQAVVAASAAD
-1133 AQAGGIEL
+1133 AQAGDIEL
-1141 SAVGTDA
+1141 SVTGTDA
-1148 AVMIHADAERV
+1148 AVMIYADAERV

-1166 VRNALKFTPRGGR
+1166 VRNALKFTQRGGR

-1184 SRHEGLVCIEVADT
+1184 SRQGGFVCVEVADT

-1231 LSLVKQLAELHGGHI
+1231 LSLVKQLAELHGGRI

-1251 GKGQGARFRLWLPEN
+1251 GQGQGARFRLWLPEN
-1266 ASSVPVETPREI
+1266 APSLPVETPREY

-1301 FRTLLEMEGAQVRA
+1301 FRTLLEMEGALVRA
-1315 EPSAERALEAVAQE
+1315 ESSAEQALEAAAHQ

-1336 DIGMPTMNGY
+1336 DIGMPAMDGY
-1346 EMIERMRKTPRTARL
+1346 EMIQQMRKTPRTARL

-1368 FGREQD
+1368 FGSEQD
-1374 VMRALDAGFN
+1374 VTRALAAGFN

-1396 VAAIDRSLR
+1396 VAAIAQSLR
-1405 R
+1405 G

>member
-1 MTIRKPPGARIS
+1 MTIRKHPGAQIIS
-13 SSAESSSSSAVS
+13 SSDSL
-25 SNPRSVDFPI
+25 PDPHPIDFPV

-46 ALMRLLQGMPADGG
+46 ALMRLLQGMPEDGG
-60 MAFVAVLHISPNHA
+60 MAFVVVLHISPDYA

-81 QRSISMPVVQ
+81 QRSVTMPVVQ
-91 VFGTTPIEKN
+91 VFDTTPIEKN

-107 PSNDLSLAD
+107 PANDLWLSE
-116 GCLHVVPSDP
+116 GCLRVTPSDQS
-126 VRRKPVAI
+126 RRRPVAI

-148 SISIILS
+148 AISIILS
-155 GMGSDGS
+155 GMGSDGA

-177 QDPTDAEFD
+177 QDPLDAEYD

-210 LIELRDNARAM
+210 LIELRDSARAM
-221 KMLYAVDEL
+221 KTLHAVDDL
-230 PSNDPD
+230 PRNEPGVESPISNLD
-236 VEHGIEQRIEPA
+236 A
-248 VSTIDDDSDVLQ
+248 DSDADVLQ

-330 KSFDAFEQRVVANL
+330 KSFDAFGQRVAANL
-344 FTRRSPD
+344 FTGRSPD
-351 DPVRAWSAGCS
+351 EPVRAWSAGCS

-371 MLLIEHGPVE
+371 MLLTEHGPAH

-398 IDTARAGMYAGSIVA
+398 IDTARAGVYAGSIVA
-413 DVSPERLR
+413 DVSPERLS
-421 RFFVKPGGSFQVSKE
+421 RFFVKPGGRYQVSKE

-455 GMDLISCRNLLIYL
+455 GMDVVSCRNLLIYL
-469 DRTVQRQVLETF
+469 DRTVQRQVLEMF

-494 AAESTD
+494 GAESTE

-519 RIGARAM
+519 RIGTRAM

-533 PAAIFDV
+533 PAIFNI
-540 PRRMGLGRETSAS
+540 PRRPGPGRDTLVS
-553 LTALRRR
+553 LAALRQR

-566 PPNVTVDRDGAILHM
+566 PPNVTVDRDGVILHM
-581 SDHAGRFLQ
+581 SDRAGRFLQ
-590 YVGGEPSRNLLTLVN
+590 YVSGEPSRNLLTLVN

-613 NTLHRVLRDG
+613 TTLHCVLSDG
-623 DSVVSQRVC
+623 DSVVSRRVR
-632 FSRGETSSFVKL
+632 FSRGEKLSFVNI
-644 SARLFKDN
+644 SARPFKDDD
-652 ESGEDV
+652 SGQEV
-658 VVVFFDET
+658 IVVFFDEF
-666 ENENEAGNEAHAAVQ
+666 ENETVVQQDVPARGDSPDAA
-681 PNSPAHDVSADVTK
+681 K
-695 LGDLEQDPY
+695 LVDLEQDLY
-704 RAQTQMDTLSEDASV
+704 RTQTQMDSLTEDASV

-739 STSEE
+739 STTEE

-763 LELSD
+763 LELSE
-768 TVTETSKAN
+768 TVAETVKAN
-777 DDLRN
+777 DDLCN
-782 LISSTGIAT
+782 LISSTGIPT
-791 VFVDREMRIKRY
+791 VFVDRAMRIKRY
-803 TAPAVGLF
+803 TPPAVGIF

-830 YPEMATD
+830 YPQMAAD
-837 ARAAFDTLTFTER
+837 ARAAFDTLTLTER
-850 EVRTDRGEWF
+850 EIRTDRGEWY

-866 YRTADDQIDGAVIT
+866 YRTVDDQIDGAVIT
-880 LIDITARR
+880 LIDITARK
-888 AAEAAARSSEE
+888 AAEAAARGSEE
-899 RLRLAAVTTNDYAI
+899 RLRLAAITTNDYAI
-913 IVLDMN
+913 IVLDMD
-919 GLVVTW
+919 GVIVTW

-932 FGYVESE
+932 FGYAESE
-939 VRGQPLDLIFL
+939 VRGQPIDLIFL
-950 PDDRAARAPL
+950 PADREARAPL
-960 RERQRA
+960 LERQRA
-966 TQAGRVEDER
+966 SQAGRAEDER
-976 WHVRADGTEIY
+976 WHVRSDGTEIY
-987 CSGVTTPIESD
+987 CSGVTTPVESD
-998 QFRGYAKIAR
+998 LFRGYAKISR
-1008 DVTDKTGIE
+1008 DVTDRTGIE

-1032 QSEAANRL
+1032 QSEAADRL

-1062 AELLTRIP
+1062 AELLTRLP
-1070 DVRDISSVQDA
+1070 DVRDISTVQDA

-1118 IASVLHAVVAASVAD
+1118 VASVLQAVAAASAAD
-1133 AQAGGIEL
+1133 AQAADIEL
-1141 SAVGTDA
+1141 SVAGTNA

-1159 EQMVWNL
+1159 EQMIWNL

-1179 VRIAL
+1179 VRITL
-1184 SRHEGLVCIEVADT
+1184 SRESGFVCVEVADT

-1231 LSLVKQLAELHGGHI
+1231 LSLVKQLAELHGGRI

-1251 GKGQGARFRLWLPEN
+1251 GPGQGARFRLWLPEN
-1266 ASSVPVETPREI
+1266 APLPLVETTREY
-1278 VDPGILRGLRVLLV
+1278 VDPGILKGLRVLLV
-1292 DDSIEALEA
+1292 DDSVEALEA

-1315 EPSAERALEAVAQE
+1315 EPSAEQALEAVAQQ

-1346 EMIERMRKTPRTARL
+1346 EMIQQMRRTPRTARL

-1374 VMRALDAGFN
+1374 VTRALDAGFN

>member
-1 MTIRKPPGARIS
+1 MTIRKPPNARIIS
-13 SSAESSSSSAVS
+13 SSESLPKSHI
-25 SNPRSVDFPI
+25 VDFPI
-35 VGIGASAGGIQ
+35 VGIGASSGGIQ

-60 MAFVAVLHISPNHA
+60 MAFVAVLQLSPNHA
-74 SHVDEVL
+74 SHVDNVL
-81 QRSISMPVVQ
+81 QRSVSMPIVQ

-116 GCLHVVPSDP
+116 GCLHVAPSDP
-126 VRRKPVAI
+126 SRRRPVAI
-134 DLFFRSLADAHRAR
+134 DLFFRSLADAHGAR

-155 GMGSDGS
+155 GMGSDGA

-177 QDPTDAEFD
+177 QDPMDAEYD

-221 KMLYAVDEL
+221 KALHSVDDSPLNEGGI
-230 PSNDPD
+230 DP
-236 VEHGIEQRIEPA
+236 GIELGIEPGDEPA
-248 VSTIDDDSDVLQ
+248 APNADIDVLN

-269 TGHDFRHYKRGTV
+269 TGHDFRHYKRGTA

-330 KSFDAFEQRVVANL
+330 KSFDALEQQVVANL
-344 FTRRSPD
+344 FTMRPLD
-351 DPVRAWSAGCS
+351 EPVRAWSVGCS

-371 MLLIEHGPVE
+371 MLLSEHRPAQ

-398 IDTARAGMYAGSIVA
+398 IETARAGVYAGSIVA
-413 DVSPERLR
+413 DISAERLS
-421 RFFVKPGGSFQVSKE
+421 RFFMKPGGRYQVSKE

-443 AVHNILSDPPFS
+443 AIHNILGDPPFS

-494 AAESTD
+494 GAES
-500 IASDLF
+500 IESASDLF

-519 RIGARAM
+519 RVGTRAVA
-526 PPLPLIR
+526 PLPLIR
-533 PAAIFDV
+533 PAIFDI
-540 PRRMGLGRETSAS
+540 PRRPGLGNETPAS
-553 LTALRRR
+553 LAALRQR

-566 PPNVTVDRDGAILHM
+566 PPNVTVDRDGAVLHM

-590 YVGGEPSRNLLTLVN
+590 YVSGEPSRNLLTLVN

-613 NTLHRVLRDG
+613 TALHRVLRDG
-623 DSVVSQRVC
+623 DSVVARRVR
-632 FSRGETSSFVKL
+632 FSRGETPSFVNI
-644 SARLFKDN
+644 SARLFKDDD
-652 ESGEDV
+652 SGEDV
-658 VVVFFDET
+658 IVVFFDEI
-666 ENENEAGNEAHAAVQ
+666 ENEVTVQQDVPVHDAA
-681 PNSPAHDVSADVTK
+681 ADASK
-695 LGDLEQDPY
+695 LMDLEHDLH
-704 RAQTQMDTLSEDASV
+704 RAQKEMHSSMEDASAFA
-719 SSEELMAS
+719 EELMAS

-752 QSVNEELVTVN
+752 QSVNGELVTVN

-768 TVTETSKAN
+768 TVAETTKAN

-803 TAPAVGLF
+803 TPPAVALF

-830 YPEMATD
+830 YPQMAAD
-837 ARAAFDTLTFTER
+837 ARAAFDTLTLTER
-850 EVRTDRGEWF
+850 EIRSDRGEWF

-866 YRTADDQIDGAVIT
+866 YRTVDDQIDGAVIT

-899 RLRLAAVTTNDYAI
+899 SLRLAAVTTNDYAI
-913 IVLDMN
+913 IVLDMD
-919 GLVVTW
+919 GLIVTW

-932 FGYVESE
+932 FGYAESE

-950 PDDRAARAPL
+950 PDDRETRAPL

-976 WHVRADGTEIY
+976 WHVRSDGTEIY

-1008 DVTDKTGIE
+1008 DVTNKTGIE

-1081 ADAIQRAVAG
+1081 ADAIRRAVAG
-1091 QARIIDDLL
+1091 QAKIIDDLL
-1100 DLSRVRTGKLALR
+1100 DLSRVRAGKLALR

-1118 IASVLHAVVAASVAD
+1118 IASVLQEVVAASVAD
-1133 AQAGGIEL
+1133 AQAGDIEL
-1141 SAVGTDA
+1141 SVAGADA

-1159 EQMVWNL
+1159 EQMIWNL
-1166 VRNALKFTPRGGR
+1166 VRNALKFTPHGGR
-1179 VRIAL
+1179 VQIAL
-1184 SRHEGLVCIEVADT
+1184 SRQGGFVCVEVADT

-1231 LSLVKQLAELHGGHI
+1231 LSLVKQLAELHGGRI
-1246 EAESA
+1246 EVESA
-1251 GKGQGARFRLWLPEN
+1251 GQGQGASFRLWLPEN
-1266 ASSVPVETPREI
+1266 APSLPVETPREY

-1301 FRTLLEMEGAQVRA
+1301 FRMLLEMEGAQVRA
-1315 EPSAERALEAVAQE
+1315 EPSAEQALEAAAQQ

-1346 EMIERMRKTPRTARL
+1346 EMIQQMRKTPRTARL

-1374 VMRALDAGFN
+1374 VTRALAAGFD

-1396 VAAIDRSLR
+1396 VAAIARSVR

>member
-1 MTIRKPPGARIS
+1 MTIRKPPGARIIS
-13 SSAESSSSSAVS
+13 STESSSLP
-25 SNPRSVDFPI
+25 NPHSVDFPI

-74 SHVDEVL
+74 CHVDEVL
-81 QRSISMPVVQ
+81 QRSITMPVVQ
-91 VFGTTPIEKN
+91 VLGTTPIEKN

-126 VRRKPVAI
+126 SRRRPVAI

-177 QDPTDAEFD
+177 QDPADAEFD

-197 VDIVLSVERMPAR
+197 VDIVLSVEQMPAR

-221 KMLYAVDEL
+221 KMLYAVDDL
-230 PSNDPD
+230 PSNDP
-236 VEHGIEQRIEPA
+236 GIDPGIEPA
-248 VSTIDDDSDVLQ
+248 VSNLDADADVLH

-295 ADLAGYKR
+295 TDLAGYKR
-303 FIETHPEETT
+303 FVETHLEETA

-330 KSFDAFEQRVVANL
+330 KSFDAFEQQVVVDL

-351 DPVRAWSAGCS
+351 EPVRAWSAGCS

-371 MLLIEHGPVE
+371 MLLIEHGPAQ

-398 IDTARAGMYAGSIVA
+398 IDTARAGMYGGSIVA

-421 RFFVKPGGSFQVSKE
+421 RFFVNPGGRFQVSHE

-481 HFALRPGGFLFLG
+481 HFALRPGGFMFLG
-494 AAESTD
+494 GAESIE

-506 EQVDKRNRIYQSK
+506 EQVDKRNRIYRSK
-519 RIGARAM
+519 RVGIRVV
-526 PPLPLIR
+526 PPLPLTR
-533 PAAIFDV
+533 PAIFDI
-540 PRRMGLGRETSAS
+540 PRRPGLGHETPAP
-553 LTALRRR
+553 LAALRQR

-623 DSVVSQRVC
+623 DSVVSQRVR
-632 FSRGETSSFVKL
+632 FSRGETLSFVNL
-644 SARLFKDN
+644 SARLFKDD

-658 VVVFFDET
+658 IVVFFDEI
-666 ENENEAGNEAHAAVQ
+666 ENEADTAVQ
-681 PNSPAHDVSADVTK
+681 QNVPVHDVSADATRPV
-695 LGDLEQDPY
+695 DLEQDRY
-704 RAQTQMDTLSEDASV
+704 RAQTQTDSLTEDASV

-768 TVTETSKAN
+768 TVTETAKAN

-803 TAPAVGLF
+803 TPPAVALF

-830 YPEMATD
+830 YPEMAAD

-850 EVRTDRGEWF
+850 EVRTDRGEWL

-913 IVLDMN
+913 IVLDMD
-919 GLVVTW
+919 GLIVTW

-932 FGYVESE
+932 FGYAESE

-950 PDDRAARAPL
+950 PDDREARAPL
-960 RERQRA
+960 RERQSA

-1008 DVTDKTGIE
+1008 DVTNKTGIE
-1017 SQKQLALTLERAIRA
+1017 SQRQLALTLERAIRA

-1118 IASVLHAVVAASVAD
+1118 MASVLQAVVTASAAD
-1133 AQAGGIEL
+1133 AQAGDIEL
-1141 SAVGTDA
+1141 SVMGTDA

-1166 VRNALKFTPRGGR
+1166 VRNALKFTPHGGR

-1184 SRHEGLVCIEVADT
+1184 SRQDGLVCVEVADT

-1251 GKGQGARFRLWLPEN
+1251 GQGQGARFRLWLPEN
-1266 ASSVPVETPREI
+1266 ASSSPVETSRET

-1315 EPSAERALEAVAQE
+1315 EPSAEQALEAVAQQ

-1336 DIGMPTMNGY
+1336 DIGMATMNGY
-1346 EMIERMRKTPRTARL
+1346 EMIQQMRKTPRTARL

-1374 VMRALDAGFN
+1374 IARALAAGFN

>member
-1 MTIRKPPGARIS
+1 MTIRKPPNARIIS
-13 SSAESSSSSAVS
+13 SSESLPKSHI
-25 SNPRSVDFPI
+25 VDFPI
-35 VGIGASAGGIQ
+35 VGIGASSGGIQ

-60 MAFVAVLHISPNHA
+60 MAFVAVLQLSPNHA
-74 SHVDEVL
+74 SHVDNVL
-81 QRSISMPVVQ
+81 QRSVSMPIVQ

-116 GCLHVVPSDP
+116 GCLHVAPSDP
-126 VRRKPVAI
+126 SRRRPVAI
-134 DLFFRSLADAHRAR
+134 DLFFRSLADAHGAR

-155 GMGSDGS
+155 GMGSDGA

-177 QDPTDAEFD
+177 QDPMDAEYD

-221 KMLYAVDEL
+221 KALHSVDDSPLNEGGI
-230 PSNDPD
+230 DP
-236 VEHGIEQRIEPA
+236 GIELGIEPGDEPA
-248 VSTIDDDSDVLQ
+248 APNADIDVLN

-269 TGHDFRHYKRGTV
+269 TGHDFRHYKRGTA

-303 FIETHPEETT
+303 FIETHPDETT

-330 KSFDAFEQRVVANL
+330 KSFDALEQQVVANL
-344 FTRRSPD
+344 FTMRPLD
-351 DPVRAWSAGCS
+351 EPVRAWSVGCS

-371 MLLIEHGPVE
+371 MLLSEHRPAQ

-398 IDTARAGMYAGSIVA
+398 IETARAGVYAGSIVA
-413 DVSPERLR
+413 DISAERLS
-421 RFFVKPGGSFQVSKE
+421 RFFMKPGGRYQVSKE

-443 AVHNILSDPPFS
+443 AIHNILGDPPFS

-494 AAESTD
+494 GAES
-500 IASDLF
+500 IESASDLF
-506 EQVDKRNRIYQSK
+506 EQVDRRNRIYQSK
-519 RIGARAM
+519 RVGTRAVA
-526 PPLPLIR
+526 PLPLIR
-533 PAAIFDV
+533 PAIFDI
-540 PRRMGLGRETSAS
+540 PRRPGLGTETPAS
-553 LTALRRR
+553 LAALRQR

-566 PPNVTVDRDGAILHM
+566 PPNVTVDRDGAVLHM

-590 YVGGEPSRNLLTLVN
+590 YVSGEPSRNLLTLVN

-613 NTLHRVLRDG
+613 TALHRVLRDG
-623 DSVVSQRVC
+623 DSVVARRVR
-632 FSRGETSSFVKL
+632 FSRGETPSFVNI
-644 SARLFKDN
+644 SARLFKDDD
-652 ESGEDV
+652 SGEDV
-658 VVVFFDET
+658 IVVFFDEI
-666 ENENEAGNEAHAAVQ
+666 ENEVTVQQDVPVHDAA
-681 PNSPAHDVSADVTK
+681 ADASK
-695 LGDLEQDPY
+695 LMDLEHDLH
-704 RAQTQMDTLSEDASV
+704 RAQKEMHSSMEDASAFA
-719 SSEELMAS
+719 EELMAS

-752 QSVNEELVTVN
+752 QSVNGELVTVN

-768 TVTETSKAN
+768 TVAETTKAN

-803 TAPAVGLF
+803 TPPAVALF

-830 YPEMATD
+830 YPQMAAD
-837 ARAAFDTLTFTER
+837 ARAAFDTLTLTER
-850 EVRTDRGEWF
+850 EIRSDRGEWF

-866 YRTADDQIDGAVIT
+866 YRTVDDQIDGAVIT

-899 RLRLAAVTTNDYAI
+899 SLRLAAVTTNDYAI
-913 IVLDMN
+913 IVLDMD
-919 GLVVTW
+919 GLIVTW

-932 FGYVESE
+932 FGYAESE

-950 PDDRAARAPL
+950 PDDRETRAPL

-976 WHVRADGTEIY
+976 WHVRSDGTEIY

-1008 DVTDKTGIE
+1008 DVTNKTGIE

-1081 ADAIQRAVAG
+1081 ADAIRRAVAG
-1091 QARIIDDLL
+1091 QAKIIDDLL
-1100 DLSRVRTGKLALR
+1100 DLSRVRAGKLALR

-1118 IASVLHAVVAASVAD
+1118 IASVLQEVVAASVAD
-1133 AQAGGIEL
+1133 AQAGDIEL
-1141 SAVGTDA
+1141 SVAGADA

-1159 EQMVWNL
+1159 EQMIWNL
-1166 VRNALKFTPRGGR
+1166 VRNALKFTPHGGR

-1184 SRHEGLVCIEVADT
+1184 SRQGGFVCVEVADT

-1231 LSLVKQLAELHGGHI
+1231 LSLVKQLAELHSGRI
-1246 EAESA
+1246 EVESA
-1251 GKGQGARFRLWLPEN
+1251 GQGQGASFRLWLPEN
-1266 ASSVPVETPREI
+1266 APSLPVETPREY

-1301 FRTLLEMEGAQVRA
+1301 FRMLLEMEGAQVRA
-1315 EPSAERALEAVAQE
+1315 EPSAEQALEAAAQQ

-1346 EMIERMRKTPRTARL
+1346 EMIQQMRKTPRTARL

-1374 VMRALDAGFN
+1374 VTRALAAGFD

-1396 VAAIDRSLR
+1396 VAAIARSVR